1 MFYRGKIPAVVAEK
15 GRNGSGDFLFNKYVQ
30 IMETKQFQQTHTSQ
44 SLILTHSY
52 YGDLTGYL
60 VFLSFFL
67 MKN

>member
-15 GRNGSGDFLFNKYVQ
+15 CRNGSGDFLFNKYIK
-30 IMETKQFQQTHTSQ
+30 IMEKKQLQQIHTSQ
-44 SLILTHSY
+44 SLILMHSY
-52 YGDLTGYL
+52 YGDLTGDL

>member
-1 MFYRGKIPAVVAEK
+1 
-15 GRNGSGDFLFNKYVQ
+15 
-30 IMETKQFQQTHTSQ
+30 METEQFQQTHASP
-44 SLILTHSY
+44 SLISMHSY